1 MHKPIPDDPY
11 VRAAQVAEAYRAA
24 DRIYVIGSMERGV
37 TVYKQQLRTHNLI
50 WALWEI
56 ANKTGVIP
64 QRIAVIGGGVAG
76 LTAAAASSQLFA
88 CSQVTLFEQRWAL
101 CPLQQGADSRWLHP
115 RIYDWPRGGSRAPSA
130 LLPVL
135 NWSEGRAS
143 DVARQV
149 IAGFSRYAA
158 AAASRLRIYLGV
170 NHVRVTA
177 STRRIEWIGTEV
189 AAGANF
195 LQPLKAQGTAEEF
208 DLIVVA
214 CGFGIEE
221 HDKNFDII
229 SYWRNEQ
236 LGQPVLNGT
245 RQPYLISGYGDGA
258 LVDLCRLTISRFRQD
273 SVLYELF
280 GNRIEEA
287 EAEIREARDKISSNF
302 ELFEE
307 LSTKLLKAPI
317 EILSARVRTDTS
329 VVLHLAGSSDGN
341 KSILD
346 VFGSQSSFLNQFL
359 LYVLYRCGAF
369 AASFEPLTKA
379 VENWGVSPRNVLC
392 RYGTNSTGHLL
403 RLFEDPA
410 SVEGPIAVMK
420 SKQEQVAARYWVP
433 GCFKPLS

>member
-1 MHKPIPDDPY
+1 MHKLIPDDPY
-11 VRAAQVAEAYRAA
+11 VRAAQVAETYRAA

-37 TVYKQQLRTHNLI
+37 TVFKQQLRTHNLI

-56 ANKTGVIP
+56 ATKTGVTP

-76 LTAAAASSQLFA
+76 LTAAAAASQLFA
-88 CSQVTLFEQRWAL
+88 SSQVTLFEQRWAL

-158 AAASRLRIYLGV
+158 AAGSRLRIYLGV
-170 NHVRVTA
+170 NHLRVTS

-189 AAGANF
+189 ASGANF

-236 LGQPVLNGT
+236 LGQAVLNGT

-307 LSTKLLKAPI
+307 LSAKLLKAPI

-329 VVLHLAGSSDGN
+329 VVLHLAGSSEEN

-379 VENWGVSPRNVLC
+379 VENWEVSPRNVLC
-392 RYGTNSTGHLL
+392 RYGTNSVGHLL
-403 RLFEDPA
+403 RLFEDPV
-410 SVEGPIAVMK
+410 SVKGPIAVMK
-420 SKQEQVAARYWVP
+420 SKQEQTAARYWVP
-433 GCFKPLS
+433 GCFKPFT